1 VKTELPLYIGE
12 DALTRLME
20 FLDSHQMQRFYLVA
34 DQNTYAAL
42 GQRAQQALTDHG
54 FDVKTIV
61 LEGQEILADEHY
73 IMQVLVQAGREDR
86 VYISAGSG
94 TITDITR
101 FVSHRTK
108 TVFVSL
114 PTAPSVDGYSSGGAP
129 LVIGGVKETIY
140 THPPLAIFGDLK
152 SLCAAPRPMIAS
164 GFGDMLGKY
173 TALADWKLGHMLWDE
188 PYSPEIAQRAQ
199 KTLQNCVD
207 HATEIGTA
215 SAKGIHSLMEALT
228 DSGLCLVDFGAS
240 APASGSEHYLSHFL
254 ELKLLRE
261 KRPAVLHGAKVGA
274 ASILVARY
282 YEKIR
287 QVSQEQASRLLEAS
301 SLPDRERETQ
311 RIRSAYP
318 DIADAVIAQ
327 QAPFL
332 DMSEA
337 DYEQLKRRIMD
348 HWAEVQE
355 IAAMVPPAQALI
367 DLLRQVGGPVDFK
380 ALGFDDQ
387 EVSLA
392 LEYAH
397 YYRNRFTAVKL
408 CYYLGLDPFG
418 D

>member
-1 VKTELPLYIGE
+1 LKTELPLYIGE
-12 DALTRLME
+12 DALTRLID
-20 FLDSHQMQRFYLVA
+20 FLDRHHMQRFTLVA

-42 GQRAQQALTDHG
+42 GHAAEQALIDHG

-73 IMQVLVQAGREDR
+73 IVQVLVRAGREER

-101 FVSHRTK
+101 FVSHRTN

-129 LVIGGVKETIY
+129 LVLGGVKETVY

-152 SLCAAPRPMIAS
+152 TLCAAPRPMVAS
-164 GFGDMLGKY
+164 GFGDMVGKY
-173 TALADWKLGHMLWDE
+173 TALADWKLGHILWDE
-188 PYSPEIAQRAQ
+188 PYSQEIAQRAQ
-199 KTLQNCVD
+199 DALQNCVD
-207 HATEIGTA
+207 HASEIGTA
-215 SAKGIHSLMEALT
+215 SPKGIHSLMEALT
-228 DSGLCLVDFGAS
+228 DSGLCMVDFGAS

-274 ASILVARY
+274 ASILVAKY

-287 QVSQEQASRLLEAS
+287 QLSQEQASHLLKAAP
-301 SLPDRERETQ
+301 LPDREREIQ
-311 RIRSAYP
+311 RIRGAYP

-337 DYEQLKRRIMD
+337 DYDRLKRRIID
-348 HWAEVQE
+348 HWAEVQD
-355 IAAMVPPAQALI
+355 IAAMVPPAQAVA

-392 LEYAH
+392 LEYGH
-397 YYRNRFTAVKL
+397 YYRNRFTAIKL
-408 CYYLGLDPFG
+408 CYYLGLDPFS

>member
-152 SLCAAPRPMIAS
+152 TLCAAPRPMIAS

-228 DSGLCLVDFGAS
+228 DSGLCMVDFGAS

-261 KRPAVLHGAKVGA
+261 KRPAVLHGAKVGV
-274 ASILVARY
+274 ASTLVARY

-287 QVSQEQASRLLEAS
+287 QLSQEQASHLLEAS
-301 SLPDRERETQ
+301 SLPDREREIQ

-318 DIADAVIAQ
+318 DIADAVIAT

-337 DYEQLKRRIMD
+337 DYEQLKHGIID

-355 IAAMVPPAQALI
+355 IAAMVPSAQALT

-380 ALGFDDQ
+380 ALGFDEQ

-408 CYYLGLDPFG
+408 CYYLGLDPFS

>member
-12 DALTRLME
+12 DALTRLID
-20 FLDSHQMQRFYLVA
+20 FLDSHHMHSFCLVA
-34 DQNTYAAL
+34 DRNTYAAL
-42 GQRAQQALTDHG
+42 GQKAEQALIEHG
-54 FDVKTIV
+54 FDVKTLV
-61 LEGQEILADEHY
+61 LDGQEIVADEHY
-73 IMQVLVQAGREDR
+73 IVQVLVRAGREER

-101 FVSHRTK
+101 FVSHRTR

-129 LVIGGVKETIY
+129 LVIGGVKETVY
-140 THPPLAIFGDLK
+140 THPPLAIFGDLET
-152 SLCAAPRPMIAS
+152 LCEAPRPMIAS

-173 TALADWKLGHMLWDE
+173 SALADWKLGHMLWDE

-199 KTLQNCVD
+199 DTLQNCVN
-207 HATEIGTA
+207 HAPEIGTA
-215 SAKGIHSLMEALT
+215 SGKGIRSLMEALT
-228 DSGLCLVDFGAS
+228 DSGLCMVDFGAS

-274 ASILVARY
+274 ASILVAKY

-287 QVSQEQASRLLEAS
+287 QLSQEQASQLLKAS
-301 SLPDRERETQ
+301 SLPDREQEIR

-318 DIADAVIAQ
+318 DVADAVIAQ

-332 DMSEA
+332 DMSEV
-337 DYEQLKRRIMD
+337 DYDQLKRRIID
-348 HWAEVQE
+348 HWGEVLD
-355 IAAMVPPAQALI
+355 IAAMVPPAQAVA

-380 ALGFDDQ
+380 ALGFADQ

-392 LEYAH
+392 LEYGH
-397 YYRNRFTAVKL
+397 YYRNRFTAIKL
-408 CYYLGLDPFG
+408 CYYLGLHPLG